1 MHRRTGVTSFL
12 RGALLTTKSIWPYI
26 DRMVNKEL
34 PAPVTPALPRVTAL
48 VGIYLGVVLLTI
60 VALAVMSV
68 IAPDQATEHAWG
80 HAIVV
85 AVFAVLLPLRL
96 RSAQRGRRGAIRAVG
111 IIAAVLLVANV
122 VEALLPGFVPEWMRG
137 QMILVALLMLGV
149 VIEVVRYGIG
159 HPDR

>member
-1 MHRRTGVTSFL
+1 
-12 RGALLTTKSIWPYI
+12 
-26 DRMVNKEL
+26 MVNRSVSSGV
-34 PAPVTPALPRVTAL
+34 APALPRVGVL
-48 VGIYLGVVLLTI
+48 VGIYLGVVLLTLA
-60 VALAVMSV
+60 ALAVMSV
-68 IAPDQATEHAWG
+68 VAPDQATEHAWG

-122 VEALLPGFVPEWMRG
+122 VEALLPGFVPDWMRG
-137 QMILVALLMLGV
+137 EMILVALLMLGV
-149 VIEVVRYGIG
+149 VAEVVRWGAA